1 MTLQQLEYI
10 IAVEKYRSFVDAAD
24 DCGVTQS
31 TLSLMVKKL
40 EDELDVKIFNRDK
53 HPVTVTEVGKDV
65 ISEAKL
71 IMFHARQIKEL
82 TNIERELSSGDL
94 NIALNTTVAP
104 VLMAG
109 MFKYLTIFHPDIML
123 RMEEMLTDTIVSKLK
138 KAEIDMGILNYPVK
152 DPDLLEIPLY
162 HERFFAYVSPKNEA
176 MLQKEHF
183 ELEELLEHPV
193 WIMKDGIRLFDR
205 SMLRSDETL
214 TFEKVYEGGR
224 VVILIQ
230 IVNENGGITIV
241 PETHAALMSEELRA
255 NLRPIV
261 NPEPKRT
268 IGLAFRKDFIHERMM
283 NIVVKAIKRRCL
295 TTWFARTICG
305 YNSAVKASAI
315 CSSHC
320 WSVASKVDRC
330 SLSMSSTPTT
340 SPFLISGTTISLFD
354 SELHAMWPGNCSTS
368 STTMVRFSFHAVPHT
383 PLPKP
388 MRVQATGPWN
398 GPSTNCPS
406 MIR

>member
-283 NIVVKAIKRRCL
+283 NIVVKAIK
-295 TTWFARTICG
+295 T
-305 YNSAVKASAI
+305 
-315 CSSHC
+315 
-320 WSVASKVDRC
+320 
-330 SLSMSSTPTT
+330 
-340 SPFLISGTTISLFD
+340 LIPAEMFD
-354 SELHAMWPGNCSTS
+354 D
-368 STTMVRFSFHAVPHT
+368 
-383 PLPKP
+383 
-388 MRVQATGPWN
+388 
-398 GPSTNCPS
+398 
-406 MIR
+406 MIRTDYLRL